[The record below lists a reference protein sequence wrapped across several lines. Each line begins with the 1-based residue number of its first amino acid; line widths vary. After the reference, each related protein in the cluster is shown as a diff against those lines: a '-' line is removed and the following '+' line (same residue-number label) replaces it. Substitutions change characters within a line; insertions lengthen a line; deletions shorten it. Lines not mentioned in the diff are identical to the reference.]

1 MAGHTVSSFG
11 FLCISYLI
19 GGVISLPLKEF
30 GSNDPFPAWSDYSS
44 PGSAYPKAGD
54 GGMVFPYGRAMQEP
68 YAKADGGV
76 YSNEGSDMDAGDSV
90 WAKNGGMDSGSDGYY
105 PVPEGY
111 SEEQV
116 PSMEVETPEVE
127 EPVLSDVSDLDPVYH
142 FSSRSRYQQGRRAFF
157 LTRYNPGEPTVNLD
171 TVSDPVYI
179 IITSFGSK
187 IPSPALTDLSVPGT
201 AHPKV
206 GESSLVDTSR
216 STSQDDYDLEGPLPG
231 SRHSGHRNTE
241 AGLYKPTPEGSEASH
256 LVDYEELV

>member
-11 FLCISYLI
+11 FVCISCLI

-30 GSNDPFPAWSDYSS
+30 GSNDPFTAWSDYST

-54 GGMVFPYGRAMQEP
+54 GGIGFPYGGAVLEGYSQEP
-68 YAKADGGV
+68 SAWSKQDSDAKANGGV

-111 SEEQV
+111 SEELV
-116 PSMEVETPEVE
+116 PSMEEEAPEEE

-157 LTRYNPGEPTVNLD
+157 LTRYNPGEPTVGNGKGW
-171 TVSDPVYI
+171 PVV
-179 IITSFGSK
+179 TEE
-187 IPSPALTDLSVPGT
+187 PG
-201 AHPKV
+201 K
-206 GESSLVDTSR
+206 GG
-216 STSQDDYDLEGPLPG
+216 Y
-231 SRHSGHRNTE
+231 
-241 AGLYKPTPEGSEASH
+241 
-256 LVDYEELV
+256 